1 MIFEFMSSGFQT
13 KAKKHS
19 RSNVCASRGQNK
31 LDYYAEAQPNVTI
44 SNGSTF
50 QESES
55 RENLFFFAEPR
66 KRLAKQ
72 KTL

>member
-44 SNGSTF
+44 GNGSRLC
-50 QESES
+50 EDE
-55 RENLFFFAEPR
+55 EEPVALR
-66 KRLAKQ
+66 
-72 KTL
+72 